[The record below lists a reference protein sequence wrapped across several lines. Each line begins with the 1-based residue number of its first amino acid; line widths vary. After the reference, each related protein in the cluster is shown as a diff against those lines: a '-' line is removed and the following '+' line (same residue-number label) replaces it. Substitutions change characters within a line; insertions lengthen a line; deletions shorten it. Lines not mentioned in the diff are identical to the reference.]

1 MLYFFITFNVNKKT
15 HIMRKIL
22 SSLLLTAS
30 AIAFGQVFSAGFEA
44 NNGPLTN
51 WTLYNVDGL
60 TPNTNV
66 NFVNAAWIP
75 SEEEFG
81 NNIALS
87 TSWYTP
93 SGTSNDWMVSP
104 AIALPAGTNTLY
116 WHAISFDPTYKE
128 SYKVYISATGNTVAS
143 FNTPILTV
151 NGEEATWQNKSIDL
165 SSYAGQTIYIAFQNF
180 SNDKFLGAI
189 DNVHIINGV
198 SPQPGR
204 VMTTSNITPTIGR
217 INWTAATGV
226 TGYDYSKGVVGH
238 TPAVSGSVTGTTT
251 SFVDISSGLSAN
263 TMYEYYVRSKNNTV
277 NGAWIGPYKL
287 FTAQTLGAGTPY
299 SYDFD
304 NATAGFYQNDG
315 WTGAWA
321 TDATAGNPQAGTQMV
336 FSNNSTT
343 AVTNRWLFSKPY
355 SLSTGNAYTMTFYL
369 RNFGGTNPQSI
380 KLTVGNEA
388 TTTAQSTTLWSS
400 TTVANAA
407 WTQYTA
413 TFTPTTSGT
422 YYFGFNHFSPIQT
435 GTEVSL
441 GLDTFNISGV
451 LGTSDTEVKR
461 KEISIYPNPANDFVS
476 IKSDLK
482 INNVELFD
490 ASGRKVSTDL
500 NDNKVD
506 VRSLPPGTYLINIET
521 KDGVSTEKFIK
532 K

>member
-1 MLYFFITFNVNKKT
+1 MLYFFIIFNVNKKT

-22 SSLLLTAS
+22 SSLFLTAS
-30 AIAFGQVFSAGFEA
+30 ALAFGQVFSAGFEA

-93 SGTSNDWMVSP
+93 PGTSNDWMVSP
-104 AIALPAGTNTLY
+104 AIALPAGANTLY

-180 SNDKFLGAI
+180 SNDAFLGAI

-204 VMTTSNITPTIGR
+204 VMTTSNITPTSGR

-238 TPAVSGSVTGTTT
+238 TPAVSGSVTGATT
-251 SFVDISSGLSAN
+251 SFV
-263 TMYEYYVRSKNNTV
+263 
-277 NGAWIGPYKL
+277 
-287 FTAQTLGAGTPY
+287 
-299 SYDFD
+299 
-304 NATAGFYQNDG
+304 
-315 WTGAWA
+315 
-321 TDATAGNPQAGTQMV
+321 
-336 FSNNSTT
+336 
-343 AVTNRWLFSKPY
+343 
-355 SLSTGNAYTMTFYL
+355 
-369 RNFGGTNPQSI
+369 
-380 KLTVGNEA
+380 
-388 TTTAQSTTLWSS
+388 
-400 TTVANAA
+400 
-407 WTQYTA
+407 
-413 TFTPTTSGT
+413 
-422 YYFGFNHFSPIQT
+422 
-435 GTEVSL
+435 
-441 GLDTFNISGV
+441 NISN
-451 LGTSDTEVKR
+451 
-461 KEISIYPNPANDFVS
+461 Y
-476 IKSDLK
+476 
-482 INNVELFD
+482 
-490 ASGRKVSTDL
+490 RKVY
-500 NDNKVD
+500 K
-506 VRSLPPGTYLINIET
+506 I
-521 KDGVSTEKFIK
+521 F
-532 K
+532 